1 MTLWFNGAYW
11 SKLQPSV
18 VIGQHQ
24 GGTQDIQGCVQTA
37 QLICYFLFSSVGIR
51 TLIHTADLDLVYHIY
66 WSKIISTYSVVD
78 MIFYVAVVS
87 DETVAAFFKKK
98 KTCSPLWSP
107 RRQLLFYIVL
117 QRPKTHGTFG
127 QDSKNYII

>member
-98 KTCSPLWSP
+98 KKLVHHCDH
-107 RRQLLFYIVL
+107 R
-117 QRPKTHGTFG
+117 
-127 QDSKNYII
+127 DDNYYFILCYKGLKHMGHLVRTQKIT